1 MRPHRHVCTNGKGT
15 QVTTRR
21 EGTKIY
27 YRLAGAD
34 VAQLLVLVRAV
45 ASTHLPDVEAAA
57 SAYLGPDTEQITR
70 SELLE
75 RIPDRSR

>member
-34 VAQLLVLVRAV
+34 VAQLLVRAV

-57 SAYLGPDTEQITR
+57 APTSAPTPNR
-70 SELLE
+70 S
-75 RIPDRSR
+75 PGRS